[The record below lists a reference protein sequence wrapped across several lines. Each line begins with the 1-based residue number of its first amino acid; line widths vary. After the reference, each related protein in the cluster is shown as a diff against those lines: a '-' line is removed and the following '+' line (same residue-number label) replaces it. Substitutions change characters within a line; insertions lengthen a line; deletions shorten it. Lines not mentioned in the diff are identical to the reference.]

1 MLIITFTHKH
11 LQSEIMLDFFKEI
24 FTAAR
29 STAVER
35 VKSPVVGALFF
46 SWIAFNWDNILV
58 MLFSAATIENKIV
71 MIKDNSTIFTAII
84 WPVVSAAFISMVL
97 PVISAMV
104 IWGQNKP
111 TMFSMG
117 KYAIRNDAILD
128 RKIAT
133 EKKRA
138 QADIAYEREKTGEQE
153 IIQRMREDI
162 EKSKEKTGEI
172 SKEKEALVA
181 EKNVLIHEK
190 KELIQIKEN
199 MTIEYDML
207 LSDYSDMKNE
217 NSSLKDEI
225 KNKSSQID
233 DAIDYIE
240 KIAPRTSSLAVEP
253 LKHLRGLRGFGDL
266 IPTLKENK

>member
-1 MLIITFTHKH
+1 MF
-11 LQSEIMLDFFKEI
+11 DFFKEL

-29 STAVER
+29 STTVER

-97 PVISAMV
+97 PIISAMV

-117 KYAIRNDAILD
+117 KYAIRNDAILN
-128 RKIAT
+128 RRIET

-138 QADIAYEREKTGEQE
+138 QADIAYE
-153 IIQRMREDI
+153 
-162 EKSKEKTGEI
+162 KEKTGKQSEIQEMKVTIENSKKQTGEITKEKDELNADKKALISEKNNLIVEKNALVSEKENLIIENAVLRNNLNKAIEDNRNKTKNTGELNLSGQNIKI
-172 SKEKEALVA
+172 SKTLARAIVDGKSIPRAVVIA
-181 EKNVLIHEK
+181 KDGVV
-190 KELIQIKEN
+190 
-199 MTIEYDML
+199 TV
-207 LSDYSDMKNE
+207 
-217 NSSLKDEI
+217 NSEDE
-225 KNKSSQID
+225 
-233 DAIDYIE
+233 
-240 KIAPRTSSLAVEP
+240 
-253 LKHLRGLRGFGDL
+253 
-266 IPTLKENK
+266 